1 MSTATVGS
9 RSSTTARSTT
19 SASSAGSWRARV
31 PCSPRSDTEV
41 VLQAL
46 ALWGAGAGALQR
58 HVRAR
63 SAGDSERRR
72 LLLARDRYGIKPPYW
87 ARLGEAFV
95 FASEVKGLFPH
106 PAWKVRADPEAVYE
120 YFTFQNMF
128 GERTLFD
135 GVQLLPPGSLMRIGP
150 DGSRTDRYW
159 DFDFHAPATEDERN
173 WLEELHRLFRQA
185 VTRQLVADVPV
196 GSYLSGGMDSGSI
209 SCVGASEIDNL
220 RTFTV
225 GFDLSSA
232 SGMELA
238 FDERRKAERMSYL
251 FGTEH
256 YEMVLKAGDM
266 ERVMS
271 RLTWHLEEPRVGQSY
286 PNFMP
291 PSSHRSS

>member
-1 MSTATVGS
+1 MSTVDGRFTLVYNGEVYNFRELRRELEGEGAVLAPLGHGGS
-9 RSSTTARSTT
+9 AAGAR
-19 SASSAGSWRARV
+19 AG
-31 PCSPRSDTEV
+31 
-41 VLQAL
+41 
-46 ALWGAGAGALQR
+46 GAGAGALQR

-63 SAGDSERRR
+63 SVGTASGDGCCWRATGTASS
-72 LLLARDRYGIKPPYW
+72 PWYW

-232 SGMELA
+232 SGMEPA

-271 RLTWHLEEPRVGQSY
+271 RLMASRGAAGRPELPQ
-286 PNFMP
+286 FMP